1 MDCNIELN
9 IAILQQLQLSAR
21 YLLGMGMGERTLPQ
35 QEVPSKFSVAVTYSS
50 IWLEYV
56 KIEEKEGQAKEIR

>member
-35 QEVPSKFSVAVTYSS
+35 QVVPSKFSVAVTYSS
-50 IWLEYV
+50 I
-56 KIEEKEGQAKEIR
+56 